1 MFPKRL
7 KTLRTQA
14 KRTQAEMAEY
24 LKINRSTYGEYER
37 GVITPPIDK
46 IKLIAEFF
54 EVTVAY
60 LVGESQVRMFE
71 IKEDDKDVLNYLQII
86 MEYLENESSDLKF
99 DGKSLNEHNREFLIS
114 QIQSSIKTAYKL
126 NS

>member
-1 MFPKRL
+1 
-7 KTLRTQA
+7 
-14 KRTQAEMAEY
+14 MAEY

-60 LVGESQVRMFE
+60 LVGESQVRTFE

-126 NS
+126 NT